1 MVEKKVDDSR
11 FWFIVVPVSILLL
24 LIFFVYVLFHVSS
37 IQLIGHEKVM
47 EIVNKLGRN
56 SR

>member
-1 MVEKKVDDSR
+1 MGEKKADDSR
-11 FWFIVVPVSILLL
+11 FWFIILPVSILLL
-24 LIFFVYVLFHVSS
+24 LLFFVYVLFHVSS

-47 EIVNKLGRN
+47 DIVNKLGRN